1 MIQLWQEMKLKV
13 TTATK
18 ICRVEPEVPKHDKQD
33 SQSLHCYWRV
43 NEIAEEFQDLQQ
55 IDEVDVLLALVLL
68 DASKPENSDQSFS
81 KIAQEKLIG
90 EEADVDCINTEV
102 ANSGRQRNE
111 EKLAEM

>member
-1 MIQLWQEMKLKV
+1 MLKP
-13 TTATK
+13 
-18 ICRVEPEVPKHDKQD
+18 IEPEVPKHDKQD

-55 IDEVDVLLALVLL
+55 IDEVDVLLAL
-68 DASKPENSDQSFS
+68 
-81 KIAQEKLIG
+81 EKLIG

-111 EKLAEM
+111 EKLAEMAERLLCHDHETEKWR